1 MELTTTKNLNI
12 NEIKGYIEEEYPE
25 FQIEIKKGP
34 FFEYLMIKKSPFNGV
49 VVRIKADKIITY
61 KSAPSLIGRIF
72 PFIFVSLISMAG
84 DNFIEG
90 VDWVLENKY
99 TE

>member
-1 MELTTTKNLNI
+1 MELTTNKNLNL

-25 FQIEIKKGP
+25 FQIEIKKGT
-34 FFEYLMIKKSPFNGV
+34 FFEYLMIRKSPFNGV
-49 VVRIKADKIITY
+49 VVRINGNKIITY

-72 PFIFVSLISMAG
+72 PFIYISLISMAG

-90 VDWVLENKY
+90 IDWVLENKFID
-99 TE
+99 